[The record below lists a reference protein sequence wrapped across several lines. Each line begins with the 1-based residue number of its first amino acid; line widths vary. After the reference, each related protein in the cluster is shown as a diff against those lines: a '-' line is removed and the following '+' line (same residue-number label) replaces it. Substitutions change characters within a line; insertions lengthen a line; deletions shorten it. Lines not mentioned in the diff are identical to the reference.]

1 MRPTSLLRNGLL
13 ALPLL
18 LGPVAGAQAN
28 LNLSDLQ
35 SMKLGPSPALVPG
48 LGSSLEMPSSATTDQ
63 TGLFEP
69 VDDSV
74 YVLGPGDNLSV
85 GLGSKV
91 VSTTV
96 NPEGLVVLENTGPI
110 PVGDL
115 TLRDARKVII
125 ARVAKAYKE
134 EKLFVTLNKAKRIK
148 ASIIGAVATPG
159 MYEIE
164 ATARLTDIL
173 QRAGGFAPNAN
184 RKVTIRKRKG
194 EAPTFDLNAYFSAND
209 LSQNPYLGA
218 GDQIRLEEVDPDGPT
233 VRISENEQINL
244 VQLKPGQNA
253 YDLIAE
259 YFAFRKPR
267 NWDYIKVYR
276 KDSSA
281 VIVDKRQSR
290 TFIPEPGANLELRS
304 YKPLVFV
311 SGAVARPMSLDFNAN
326 YNALDYI
333 AASGILPI
341 TGDYHRLLVISST
354 GEQRMVDSSRDRI
367 FPGDHIFVKQSK
379 ESLMRDYLG
388 VLASIAGIFSSIALT
403 IVTIYSL

>member
-1 MRPTSLLRNGLL
+1 MP
-13 ALPLL
+13 
-18 LGPVAGAQAN
+18 
-28 LNLSDLQ
+28 DLQ
-35 SMKLGPSPALVPG
+35 SLKGGSSQALVPG
-48 LGSSLEMPSSATTDQ
+48 LGPSLDLPSPQIIDQ

-96 NPEGLVVLENTGPI
+96 NPEGSVVLENTGPI

-115 TLRDARKVII
+115 TLREARNAI
-125 ARVAKAYKE
+125 
-134 EKLFVTLNKAKRIK
+134 FVTLSKAKRVK
-148 ASIIGAVATPG
+148 ASIIGAVVSPG

-173 QRAGGFAPNAN
+173 QRAGGFGPNAN
-184 RKVTIRKRKG
+184 RKVTIRKRNG
-194 EAPTFDLNAYFSAND
+194 QSPTFDLNAYFSAND

-218 GDQIRLEEVDPDGPT
+218 GDQIRLQEVDLEGPV

-244 VQLKPGQNA
+244 AQLKPGQNA
-253 YDLIAE
+253 YDLITE

-267 NWDYIKVYR
+267 NWDYIKVYQEG
-276 KDSSA
+276 
-281 VIVDKRQSR
+281 VPVVHVDKRQAR
-290 TFIPEPGANLELRS
+290 TFIPAPGANLELHS

-311 SGAVARPMSLDFNAN
+311 SGAVARPMALDFNAS

-333 AASGILPI
+333 AAAGILPI
-341 TGDYHRLLVISST
+341 TGDYRRILVISAT
-354 GEQRMVDSSRDRI
+354 GDQRMVDTSRDRI
-367 FPGDHIFVKQSK
+367 HAGDHLFIKQSK

>member
-1 MRPTSLLRNGLL
+1 MRPASPLRTGLL

-18 LGPVAGAQAN
+18 LGPMAWSQAT
-28 LNLSDLQ
+28 LNLADLQ
-35 SMKLGPSPALVPG
+35 SLKSGPAPSLVPG
-48 LGSSLEMPSSATTDQ
+48 LGGGLDMPSPMATDQ

-74 YVLGPGDNLSV
+74 YILGPGDNLSV

-91 VSTTV
+91 VTTTV
-96 NPEGLVVLENTGPI
+96 NPEGSVVLENTGPI
-110 PVGDL
+110 QVGDM
-115 TLRDARKVII
+115 TLREARKAII
-125 ARVAKAYKE
+125 AKVAKAYKE

-148 ASIIGAVATPG
+148 ASIIGAVANPG

-194 EAPTFDLNAYFSAND
+194 ESPSFDLTAYFSAND

-218 GDQIRLEEVDPDGPT
+218 GDQIRLEEVDLEGPI

-253 YDLIAE
+253 YDLVTE

-267 NWDYIKVYR
+267 NWDYIKVYV
-276 KDSSA
+276 DGTPPA
-281 VIVDKRQSR
+281 LVDKRQSR
-290 TFIPEPGANLELRS
+290 TFVPVSGANLELHS
-304 YKPLVFV
+304 YKPVVFV
-311 SGAVARPMSLDFNAN
+311 SGAVARPMGLDFNAS

-333 AASGILPI
+333 TAAGILPI
-341 TGDYHRLLVISST
+341 TGDYHRLLVINST
-354 GEQRMVDSSRDRI
+354 GEKRMVDSSRDRI